1 MLLKVELLRE
11 RIRGVITN
19 KSEQGYNTKGLIEKL
34 ELIEDSFDELI
45 KFGIGLSDIRINED
59 WPYIEPNNLDDIREE
74 SKNNRPTKI
83 IKKIDLKLSN
93 EK

>member
-45 KFGIGLSDIRINED
+45 KF
-59 WPYIEPNNLDDIREE
+59 
-74 SKNNRPTKI
+74 
-83 IKKIDLKLSN
+83 
-93 EK
+93 